1 MKNNYSI
8 FLQGFRFLKTVKHL
22 PDFLLDDEVK
32 WYRKCK
38 VILLLFFMAAYLL
51 SPIDLL
57 WDFLFFGLGYVEDI
71 FLILFLYPFSLS
83 FHYFS
88 YLLPVLFPTPQVVV
102 LKQDVLPVAY
112 PIVFLTF
119 S

>member
-38 VILLLFFMAAYLL
+38 VILLLFFHG
-51 SPIDLL
+51 DLFAQP
-57 WDFLFFGLGYVEDI
+57 D
-71 FLILFLYPFSLS
+71 
-83 FHYFS
+83 
-88 YLLPVLFPTPQVVV
+88 
-102 LKQDVLPVAY
+102 
-112 PIVFLTF
+112 
-119 S
+119 